1 MSNLTQKSDIVNQ
14 NCIETVITG
23 TGEVL
28 VDTSASG
35 RERPW
40 AAHKQENMQLLK
52 VMQLAHECDDLTI
65 KQSRLDDFAHCGE
78 VLCFEQDAQGQRR
91 LKRAN
96 FLPCQGMPDL
106 QLAAL
111 PEALRAGIKD
121 YG

>member
-40 AAHKQENMQLLK
+40 AAHKQENHAAAK
-52 VMQLAHECDDLTI
+52 
-65 KQSRLDDFAHCGE
+65 G
-78 VLCFEQDAQGQRR
+78 DA
-91 LKRAN
+91 
-96 FLPCQGMPDL
+96 
-106 QLAAL
+106 
-111 PEALRAGIKD
+111 AGARVR
-121 YG
+121 